1 MPDNGGIAAWIVCED
16 LLVKVKTELANE
28 AIITLQREVKEGRM
42 KVQGSVIPKNE
53 MQSDAE
59 RDLFVANEIAAESE
73 KMLQSYADYIG
84 SKESRPDKLT
94 AEEVQKIETTKKLM
108 MAVQEIS
115 ILINYRAV
123 TEEWILEIEGIPTI
137 NDSVK
142 LLGATMRGKD
152 DERFHILDTVLK
164 RKSMIKENIFTAEER
179 KMMRDALCIVD
190 PSYGGP
196 DNKV

>member
-123 TEEWILEIEGIPTI
+123 TEEW
-137 NDSVK
+137 
-142 LLGATMRGKD
+142 
-152 DERFHILDTVLK
+152 
-164 RKSMIKENIFTAEER
+164 
-179 KMMRDALCIVD
+179 
-190 PSYGGP
+190 
-196 DNKV
+196 